1 MRALEF
7 IADEYVWINATYYMK
22 GWLLNRI
29 PLIRWLKFR
38 EVISFNGIY
47 GKLSNKNNPLMP
59 GNHDLLLLPD
69 GTSGLGKKPYMEVSF
84 GIENIFKVLRIDYY
98 RRLTYLDHPDIK
110 KGGIRIELRFTF

>member
-1 MRALEF
+1 
-7 IADEYVWINATYYMK
+7 MK

-47 GKLSNKNNPLMP
+47 GRLSNKNNPSIA
-59 GNHDLLLLPD
+59 GNHDLFMLPD
-69 GTSGLGKKPYMEVSF
+69 GTMPFGNKPYMEVSF
-84 GIENIFKVLRIDYY
+84 GLENIFRVLRIDYY
-98 RRLTYLDHPDIK
+98 RRLTYLDSPNIK